1 MLSDLNKEG
10 EHHREHDE
18 GEAEDV
24 EERERHKHLGRC
36 QLLVGVCR
44 VEVDQSVGQEGHH
57 SHLREVE
64 IHGNV

>member
-24 EERERHKHLGRC
+24 EERESHKHLGRC
-36 QLLVGVCR
+36 
-44 VEVDQSVGQEGHH
+44 
-57 SHLREVE
+57 
-64 IHGNV
+64 